1 MRGGGVSGNT
11 VKRGNFLQVIWQII
25 MEVGN
30 NTNYLLTGLDF
41 KKPFLAHFNHISLVP
56 GKRLIHI

>member
-1 MRGGGVSGNT
+1 MRGGGISGNT
-11 VKRGNFLQVIWQII
+11 VKRGNFIQVY
-25 MEVGN
+25 MAVMDVGN

>member
-1 MRGGGVSGNT
+1 MVNT
-11 VKRGNFLQVIWQII
+11 QKHTAIVVFGIKNYR
-25 MEVGN
+25 MDVGN
-30 NTNYLLTGLDF
+30 NNKNHLLTGLDF

>member
-1 MRGGGVSGNT
+1 MRGGGISGNT
-11 VKRGNFLQVIWQII
+11 VKRGNFLQVY
-25 MEVGN
+25 MAVMDVGN

>member
-1 MRGGGVSGNT
+1 MVNT
-11 VKRGNFLQVIWQII
+11 QKNTAIVVFGIKNYR

-30 NTNYLLTGLDF
+30 NNKKHLLTGLDF

>member
-1 MRGGGVSGNT
+1 MRGGGTSGNT
-11 VKRGNFLQVIWQII
+11 VKRGNFLQVY
-25 MEVGN
+25 MAVMDVGN
-30 NTNYLLTGLDF
+30 NKNHVLAGLDF